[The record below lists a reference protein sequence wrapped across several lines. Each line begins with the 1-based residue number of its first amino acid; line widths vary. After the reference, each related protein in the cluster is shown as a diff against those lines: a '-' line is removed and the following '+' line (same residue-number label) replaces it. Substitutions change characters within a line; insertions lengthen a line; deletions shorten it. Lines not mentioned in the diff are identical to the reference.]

1 MLMTRSLAAAALV
14 FLAACSRSG
23 TLYGDIFVHARSGT
37 VDRAA
42 RINVLAIPATEAF
55 EREWASAVAVF
66 QAEVGPARQAQK
78 AASDSAEEVR
88 LAWDKSLAARGAG
101 RTSTS
106 RRIRLSWMST
116 QDRQAW
122 NQVLAAE
129 DRLFKVKRRVW
140 EIARKHDLLAVAL
153 LERYTAQRVLTDENG
168 HFVLAG
174 VPRGKGYLYARFP
187 VGESTLVWF
196 RAVEVRGR
204 PQQVDLTEANVGG
217 WPFVP

>member
-1 MLMTRSLAAAALV
+1 MLMTRSLAVAALV

-23 TLYGDIFVHARSGT
+23 TLYGDIFVQTRSGT

-55 EREWASAVAVF
+55 EREWASTVAAFRV
-66 QAEVGPARQAQK
+66 EVGPARQAQK
-78 AASDSAEEVR
+78 AATDSAEEVR

-101 RTSTS
+101 RTGTS

-116 QDRQAW
+116 QDRQLW
-122 NQVLAAE
+122 NQMLAAQ
-129 DRLFKVKRRVW
+129 DRLFKVKGRVW

-153 LERYTAQRVLTDENG
+153 LDRYTAQRVLTDENG
-168 HFVLAG
+168 HYILAG
-174 VPRGKGYLYARFP
+174 VPGGKGYLYARFP
-187 VGESTLVWF
+187 VGERTLVWF

-204 PQQVDLTEANVGG
+204 PQQVDLTEANVDG